1 MFLTLLAVTLG
12 VAFATAAVI
21 ARVFR
26 DPVDRILSRIIAD
39 DISSAWRKYMTFA
52 IYVTGVSGGVRI
64 WDLEKYITP
73 ERLPKPRHLEGTIEA
88 VVKVVELTTE
98 RWILE
103 VYRTL
108 IGTLLTTAWML
119 LVFFLFALIA
129 YVVVRIGER
138 RTGSGNT
145 QPSEAP
151 AQE

>member
-1 MFLTLLAVTLG
+1 MFLTHLAVTFG
-12 VAFATAAVI
+12 VSFATAALV
-21 ARVFR
+21 ARVFS

-73 ERLPKPRHLEGTIEA
+73 KKMPSPRSLEGAPEA
-88 VVKVVELTTE
+88 LAKVIELTTE

-108 IGTLLTTAWML
+108 IGTLQSIAWML
-119 LVFFLFALIA
+119 LVFFVFALIA

-138 RTGSGNT
+138 RA
-145 QPSEAP
+145 AP
-151 AQE
+151 QNQD

>member
-1 MFLTLLAVTLG
+1 MFLTLLAVTFG
-12 VAFATAAVI
+12 VSFAAAAII
-21 ARVFR
+21 ARIFR
-26 DPVDRILSRIIAD
+26 DPVDSILARIIAD

-73 ERLPKPRHLEGTIEA
+73 ERMPKPRSLDHAEEM
-88 VVKVVELTTE
+88 VMKVVELTTE

-108 IGTLLTTAWML
+108 IGTLQSVAWML
-119 LVFFLFALIA
+119 LVFFVFALIA

-138 RTGSGNT
+138 R
-145 QPSEAP
+145 A
-151 AQE
+151 AD